1 MVLFHTHSFRFVAD
15 LFRGGLNGTAVHRLA
30 RTRKALPKKI
40 AELWSALQAK
50 LSEAQNFGQLRK
62 TMERQAACG
71 EPLVPWFELINK
83 LRNWADNYNDYIT
96 ANNTAGNS
104 LLNFGKM
111 YLIGEQMQAFDRYQ
125 KANEAVDLSYDES
138 NATDSAIRAF
148 LEHLPT
154 FPDDVLWK
162 LSTQCEPN
170 YSGLSK

>member
-1 MVLFHTHSFRFVAD
+1 
-15 LFRGGLNGTAVHRLA
+15 
-30 RTRKALPKKI
+30 
-40 AELWSALQAK
+40 
-50 LSEAQNFGQLRK
+50 
-62 TMERQAACG
+62 MERQAACG

-96 ANNTAGNS
+96 ANSSAGNS

-111 YLIGEQMQAFDRYQ
+111 YLIGEQMQSFDRYQ
-125 KANEAVDLSYDES
+125 KANEAVDLSLDES
-138 NATDSAIRAF
+138 NATDSAIHAF

-170 YSGLSK
+170 HSGLSQ